1 MVAGSVDSAAVAEA
15 MEGVAAAETAGNR
28 EVVAR
33 QVVVM
38 EAVVVMVVEEWVG

>member
-1 MVAGSVDSAAVAEA
+1 MVVDSEDSAAVAEA
-15 MEGVAAAETAGNR
+15 MEGVEAAETAGNR

-38 EAVVVMVVEEWVG
+38 AAAVVMVVEERVD